1 MRLVTTEVRGP
12 KNSIRFD
19 RLSRFYDTRT
29 LKDWREILCGKTLT
43 IAGAGG
49 LGGAIVPLLARYPL
63 GALRIID
70 RDAVDETNLGHQ
82 LMFTP
87 EDAAAGI
94 PKAAAAARY
103 ARKNNPTIKVVEVFA
118 DLRAKN
124 AEKLLGGSDLVID
137 GLDNFGTRFLI
148 NDWCLKNK
156 VPYVY
161 GGIVESEG
169 VAKAILP
176 GKSGCLRCLMP
187 APPPPGSTRTCDMYG
202 VHLPLVALAGAIIT
216 DLTISI
222 LLGDFASETE
232 GGKIE
237 KFCELIGFS
246 ISGGETGIKRFAG
259 SGAKNSACRAC
270 AGHYDFLDGAFEE
283 PGASVCGRSA
293 VAISLDIEFDP
304 AKVKRSLESDFDLTA
319 NEYLVRATSRSGG
332 VTYTVFSHGRV
343 MMEGSEDESL
353 LRKFVSRYLGD

>member
-1 MRLVTTEVRGP
+1 MRY
-12 KNSIRFD
+12 D
-19 RLSRFYDTRT
+19 RLSRFIEPSFRASSGTENWAEFLR
-29 LKDWREILCGKTLT
+29 CKTLT

-49 LGGAIVPLLARYPL
+49 LGGAILPLLARYPL

-70 RDAVDETNLGHQ
+70 RDAVDVTNLGHQ

-87 EDAAAGI
+87 EDAASGI
-94 PKAAAAARY
+94 PKAAAAA
-103 ARKNNPTIKVVEVFA
+103 KFVTKINPSIEASGRFA

-124 AEKLLGGSDLVID
+124 ADKLLGGSDMVLD

-156 VPYVY
+156 VPYIY

-176 GKSGCLRCLMP
+176 GKSGCLRCLLP
-187 APPPPGSTRTCDMYG
+187 SPPPPGSTRTCDMYG

-216 DLTISI
+216 DLAVSI
-222 LLGDFASETE
+222 ILGDLAAETE
-232 GGKIE
+232 AGKIE

-246 ISGGETGIKRFAG
+246 ISGGEVKIRKFAG
-259 SGAKNSACRAC
+259 SGAKNPDCRAC

-283 PGASVCGRSA
+283 PGAPVCGRNA
-293 VAISLDIEFDP
+293 VAISLDTEFDP
-304 AKVKRSLESDFDLTA
+304 ARISRALESDFDLTA
-319 NEYLVRATSRSGG
+319 NEYLVQASARGEGITF
-332 VTYTVFSHGRV
+332 TVFGHGRV